1 MTTPQ
6 DGCKSSVSEAVFSSL
21 NSTSSATE
29 VDLSGIN
36 LSSPQP
42 ETPSS
47 QLVNQVFSLF
57 NGNLT
62 SSSEEKGKQ
71 FEETAKKLLRLS
83 LREIETIRVEF
94 ALAFSR

>member
-1 MTTPQ
+1 MVPRRLSP
-6 DGCKSSVSEAVFSSL
+6 KPFFSSL
-21 NSTSSATE
+21 NSTSSVAE

-83 LREIETIRVEF
+83 LRETETIRVEF
-94 ALAFSR
+94 ALAFSW